1 VPSVPRPAA
10 IASPTTTT
18 PLRFASDIYNNQKQQ
33 QRISYLQLVLPEVV
47 EVSCV

>member
-1 VPSVPRPAA
+1 VPRPAA

-18 PLRFASDIYNNQKQQ
+18 PLRFASDIYNNQKQ
-33 QRISYLQLVLPEVV
+33 RISYLQLVLPEVV